1 MVTAWSR
8 LANAREEHTRGQEDT
23 WNTLV
28 WIQMLH
34 IQNRE
39 SYCRR
44 ELWWITTSLCN
55 VSSVYRNRQRSASSG
70 DPCAKFPVRPE
81 TRRSSSV
88 GAMICG
94 RATRPDFMASSPTWA
109 LAEICDQGSRN
120 QTVKD
125 LMFSLQTQTEIE
137 LHWVWWHHARFM
149 SVCSFQDVVQALILL
164 LWPTGATSRCR
175 PTIGDCP
182 DSTIS
187 HSPEDSH
194 KCMIVRVDTSP
205 MSTPLNHPWSFS
217 G

>member
-1 MVTAWSR
+1 MMDYNDYNIPVPC
-8 LANAREEHTRGQEDT
+8 
-23 WNTLV
+23 
-28 WIQMLH
+28 I
-34 IQNRE
+34 
-39 SYCRR
+39 
-44 ELWWITTSLCN
+44 
-55 VSSVYRNRQRSASSG
+55 SVYRNRQRSASSG

-94 RATRPDFMASSPTWA
+94 RATLPDFMVSSPTWA
-109 LAEICDQGSRN
+109 LAEICDQEGSRN

-125 LMFSLQTQTEIE
+125 LMFFLQTQTEIE
-137 LHWVWWHHARFM
+137 LNWVWWHHARFM

-194 KCMIVRVDTSP
+194 ECIHHRCQ
-205 MSTPLNHPWSFS
+205 HPWITLGHFQANEC
-217 G
+217 